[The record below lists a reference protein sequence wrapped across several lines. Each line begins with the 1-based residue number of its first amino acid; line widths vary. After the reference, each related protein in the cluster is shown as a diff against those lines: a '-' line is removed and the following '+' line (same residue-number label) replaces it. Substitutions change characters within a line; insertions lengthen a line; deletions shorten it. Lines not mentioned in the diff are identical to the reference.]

1 MCLGEDIGCKIYYQ
15 DTDSI
20 HMNYED
26 VEKLAIAYKD
36 KDKHDK
42 ELIGDYM
49 NQFHIDFD
57 TFDEDGN
64 KIKGLQD
71 LCSIEAYFLGKKY
84 IVIHF
89 KHLNN
94 TKTKK

>member
-1 MCLGEDIGCKIYYQ
+1 
-15 DTDSI
+15 
-20 HMNYED
+20 
-26 VEKLAIAYKD
+26 
-36 KDKHDK
+36 
-42 ELIGDYM
+42 M

-57 TFDEDGN
+57 MCDEDGN

-84 IVIHF
+84 IVIHY

-94 TKTKK
+94 TKMKK